1 MSALDLSKSPQDVLK
16 QLVESGGQPV
26 DMETT
31 REFIEQ
37 TLENVALDE
46 LRDVEEELKEKGERL
61 KALVA
66 EDNILSLTE
75 DQLFKILRSVFATRR
90 RAKELLADV
99 GAEPLKK
106 AMHTLLYNKDPINAR
121 FDNFV
126 QTMTGYFK
134 DVRVLR
140 PKKALDSRAK
150 VSAEEAA
157 LQENVFCDLA
167 SELLHFTN
175 PEELWLWTRW
185 IWDPSASTGAL
196 LLVTVDEINFYADT
210 LGDSY
215 VKIGMA
221 LTFVKETGAAAGY
234 DNFSESPYSIDV
246 FMACVYAV
254 YMYTTLRIRMT
265 QEFNKVVPQLPELIR
280 RILGVWKLEL

>member
-1 MSALDLSKSPQDVLK
+1 MCALNIPKSPQDVLK
-16 QLVESGGQPV
+16 ELVPTGQPV
-26 DMETT
+26 DMDTT

-37 TLENVALDE
+37 TLENVAMAE
-46 LRDVEEELKEKGERL
+46 LRDVEDELKEKGERL
-61 KALVA
+61 SELVS
-66 EDNILSLTE
+66 EDKLLSLTDHE
-75 DQLFKILRSVFATRR
+75 LIKILRAIFATRR

-99 GAEPLKK
+99 GKK
-106 AMHTLLYNKDPINAR
+106 ALRNAMHALLYGDELIGER
-121 FDNFV
+121 FDIFV

-140 PKKALDSRAK
+140 PKKSIDSRAK

-175 PEELWLWTRW
+175 PEEYWLWTRW
-185 IWDPSASTGAL
+185 IWDPTASTGAI
-196 LLVTVDEINFYADT
+196 LLVTVDEINFYGDT
-210 LGDSY
+210 LGESY

-221 LTFVKETGAAAGY
+221 LTFIKETGAAAGY
-234 DNFSESPYSIDV
+234 ENFGDSPYSIDV

-254 YMYTTLRIRMT
+254 YMYTVFRMRLS
-265 QEFNKVVPQLPELIR
+265 QEFNRILPELPEMTR
-280 RILGVWKLEL
+280 RVLGVYK

>member
-1 MSALDLSKSPQDVLK
+1 MCALDMPQSPQDAVKDLIA
-16 QLVESGGQPV
+16 EGQPV

-37 TLENVALDE
+37 TLENIDLAE
-46 LRDVEEELKEKGERL
+46 LRDVEDELKDKGERL
-61 KALVA
+61 HVIVA
-66 EDNILSLTE
+66 EDKLLTLTE
-75 DQLFKILRSVFATRR
+75 ADSIKILRSVFATRR
-90 RAKELLADV
+90 RAKEIMADV
-99 GAEPLKK
+99 GAK
-106 AMHTLLYNKDPINAR
+106 AMREAMFALLYGDEPTGAR

-140 PKKALDSRAK
+140 PKKSLDSRAK
-150 VSAEEAA
+150 VSAEKAA

-175 PEELWLWTRW
+175 PREYWLWTRW
-185 IWDPSASTGAL
+185 IWDPSAGTGAL
-196 LLVTVDEINFYADT
+196 PLVTVDEINLY
-210 LGDSY
+210 GDNVGHSY
-215 VKIGMA
+215 MKIGLA
-221 LTFVKETGAAAGY
+221 LTFIQETGAAAGY
-234 DNFSESPYSIDV
+234 ENFGESPYSIDV

-254 YMYTTLRIRMT
+254 YMYTTLRLRMT
-265 QEFNKVVPQLPELIR
+265 QEFNKIVPPLPELIR

>member
-1 MSALDLSKSPQDVLK
+1 MCAFDISKSPQEILK
-16 QLVESGGQPV
+16 ELVTSGQPV

-37 TLENVALDE
+37 TLENVALAELRTVEDE
-46 LRDVEEELKEKGERL
+46 LKDKGERL
-61 KALVA
+61 KAIVA
-66 EDNILSLTE
+66 EDKLLTLTE
-75 DQLFKILRSVFATRR
+75 KELIKILRAVFATRR

-99 GAEPLKK
+99 GVEALRS
-106 AMHTLLYNKDPINAR
+106 AMYALLYSEEPISAR

-126 QTMTGYFK
+126 QTMTGYFE

-140 PKKALDSRAK
+140 PKKSLDSRAK
-150 VSAEEAA
+150 VSAEKAA

-175 PEELWLWTRW
+175 PEEYWLWTRW
-185 IWDPSASTGAL
+185 IWDPSAGTGAL
-196 LLVTVDEINFYADT
+196 LLVTVEDINLY
-210 LGDSY
+210 GDSVGESY

-234 DNFSESPYSIDV
+234 ENFSDSPFSIDV
-246 FMACVYAV
+246 FMGCVYAV

-265 QEFNKVVPQLPELIR
+265 QEFNKIVPQLPELIR
-280 RILGVWKLEL
+280 RILGVWKLDL